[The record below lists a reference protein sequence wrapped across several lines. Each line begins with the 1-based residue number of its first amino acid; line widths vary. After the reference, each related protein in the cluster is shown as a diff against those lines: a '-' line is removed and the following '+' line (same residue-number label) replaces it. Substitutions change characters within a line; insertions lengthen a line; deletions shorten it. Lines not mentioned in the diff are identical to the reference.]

1 MNWLLAMSPE
11 YAIYIP
17 WDIWIVSWIA
27 AALWANRTVKRPG
40 SGREFPYF
48 ILEFGGYVTLL
59 GIVIDDPKHPVT
71 GDTIL
76 AFLAQRYWSL
86 PTPVGWAMVALAV
99 AGFAFCWW
107 ARIYLGKLW
116 SGRITRKEG
125 HHIVDTGPYAL
136 VRHPIYTG
144 VLTAA
149 IATAAIKGSVHAF
162 IGLGMLLIAYQLKA
176 RLEEKFLSEEL
187 GADAYAAY
195 RRRVPMLI
203 PFAKVSA

>member
-1 MNWLLAMSPE
+1 MNWLSQMSPE

-17 WDIWIVSWIA
+17 WDIWIVTWVG
-27 AALWANRTVKRPG
+27 AALWANRTLKRPG
-40 SGREFPYF
+40 GGRELPYF
-48 ILEFGGYVTLL
+48 ILEVGGFITLL

-71 GDTIL
+71 ANPFF

-86 PTPVGWAMVALAV
+86 PPAAGWAMVALAF

-107 ARIYLGKLW
+107 ARIYLGRRG
-116 SGRITRKEG
+116 SGRVTRKEA

-144 VLTAA
+144 LLTAA
-149 IATAAIKGSVHAF
+149 IATTAIKGSMHAF
-162 IGLGMLLIAYQLKA
+162 IGLGMLFVAYQLKA

-203 PFAKVSA
+203 PFA